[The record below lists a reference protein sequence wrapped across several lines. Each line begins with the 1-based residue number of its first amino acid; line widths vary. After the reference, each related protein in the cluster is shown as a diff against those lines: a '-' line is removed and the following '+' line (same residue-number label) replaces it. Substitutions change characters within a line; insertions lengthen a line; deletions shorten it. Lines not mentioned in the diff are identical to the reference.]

1 MERIEVRLWIILSF
15 HCHNV
20 FIYCLFNEREI
31 FFKTLKN
38 HNESQIDNKPIREM
52 AQLYK
57 NNLYF
62 RDIRKNCQI
71 KYIFE
76 LYSSNSIRR

>member
-1 MERIEVRLWIILSF
+1 MFSF
-15 HCHNV
+15 TVCSTKEK
-20 FIYCLFNEREI
+20 F